1 VQYVVIIPDG
11 MADEPVEELGGRT
24 PLEAA
29 RTPAMDTL
37 AKWGRSGLVRT
48 IPPGSEPGS
57 DAANLSLLGYD
68 PRKYITGRAP
78 LEAASIGVDLAP
90 GEVAF
95 RCNLVTLG
103 DGVMVDYSAGAIG
116 SSEAAEL
123 IAAVQAELG
132 GGDFSFYPGVS
143 YRHLM
148 VSSIDDLERVKCTP
162 PHDIL
167 GRPVEKYLP
176 RGGGAAGRLQE
187 LTELSRDVLA
197 PHEVNSVRV
206 DLGENPAN
214 SIWLWGQG
222 RRPEMETFEE
232 RYGVTGAMISAVDLL
247 RGIGIYIGLEV
258 IDVPGATGGLD
269 TDYEAKGRA
278 AVEALEEHQLV
289 FVHVEATDEAGHS
302 GNADA
307 KVHAIE
313 EVDSKVIAPVLEHV
327 QGRPGFRVLVAA
339 DHPTPVSART
349 HTAAPVPFVIFGE
362 GVEHNGA
369 EELTEAASAGT
380 GLLVKKGHEL
390 MGAFLKEST

>member
-1 VQYVVIIPDG
+1 MQYIVIIPDG

-24 PLEAA
+24 PLDAA

-37 AKWGRSGLVRT
+37 VKWGRCGLVRT
-48 IPPGSEPGS
+48 IPPGCEPGS

-78 LEAASIGVDLAP
+78 LEAASIGVDLRAD
-90 GEVAF
+90 EVAF

-132 GGDFSFYPGVS
+132 GSDFNFYAGVS

-148 VSSIDDLERVKCTP
+148 VSSIDGLERARCTP

-167 GRPVEKYLP
+167 GQPVEKYLP
-176 RGGGAAGRLQE
+176 RGGGAASRLQE
-187 LTELSRDVLA
+187 LIARSPEVLA
-197 PHEVNSVRV
+197 GHEVNSVRV

-222 RRPEMETFEE
+222 RRPEMDTFEE
-232 RYGVTGAMISAVDLL
+232 RFGVTGAMISAVDLL
-247 RGIGIYIGLEV
+247 RGIGIYLGFEV

-269 TDYEAKGRA
+269 TDYAAKGRA
-278 AVEALEEHQLV
+278 AVEALENHQFV

-302 GNADA
+302 GNADE
-307 KVHAIE
+307 KLHAIE
-313 EVDSKVIAPVLEHV
+313 EVDEKVVTPVLERV
-327 QGRPGFRVLVAA
+327 QGQPGFRVLVVA
-339 DHPTPVSART
+339 DHPTPVAVRT
-349 HTAAPVPFVIFGE
+349 HTADPTPFVIFGE

-369 EELTEAASAGT
+369 DRMTEAEASGT
-380 GLLVKKGHEL
+380 GLLIKRGHDL
-390 MGAFLKEST
+390 MGGFLEENS